1 MSKLSGW
8 YYDLHQDW
16 KTINRLTTVSLHASS
31 YRKGEDNWAYS
42 PNIVNRDKD
51 NKQAGTDDKRS
62 DGKSGEYDED
72 GYYYEPICTCVL
84 QEDFQIQVQNQWTDM
99 GDDKAGGFLNSLRT
113 NIAPFA
119 GTISAGIEKMYQN
132 QKELLNTDL
141 DKAYGEA
148 KEIGTI
154 AGQFMMPFIK
164 FMKEKINGVDNDN
177 GSGGQGNLAKMLNSA
192 IVVDGSKFSIYQG
205 SNINFSNMG
214 MRFTV
219 IPKWDPETG
228 LFISVTDQLKDLY
241 YYFFGEF
248 VPLEKSIFGDTKLRN
263 VITWQRPPGGYQSD
277 MAQMDSAQKGS
288 LKLKIGGNYS
298 ICNVVV
304 ENASLV
310 FSKQMVKN
318 PRITYEKLKGVS
330 KVDSNSWLTPLSCDV
345 NLVLR
350 PCTRY
355 SDTTLRNI
363 TQGAGMR
370 KEKEEISNTLIE
382 NLNHEMKRIAYGDN
396 RSPSYIIDPT
406 DNLKEKKEYSA
417 LNWTTTTSPII
428 PVSDEEFEEEPEI
441 DEFENLSEDEMR
453 RMTNYNEA
461 YYVLTHEQGFSDQV
475 ARELIE
481 AMAANGQLNI

>member
-16 KTINRLTTVSLHASS
+16 KSINRLTTVSLHASS
-31 YRKGEDNWAYS
+31 YRKGEDNWAYT
-42 PNIVNRDKD
+42 PNILNRDKD
-51 NKQAGTDDKRS
+51 HKQAGNDTGRA

-84 QEDFQIQVQNQWTDM
+84 QEDFQIQVQNQWSDM

-113 NIAPFA
+113 GIAPFA
-119 GTISAGIEKMYQN
+119 GTISEGIEKMYRSQEQFKAEELSN
-132 QKELLNTDL
+132 FQKDLN
-141 DKAYGEA
+141 AAEIEA
-148 KEIGTI
+148 RGMGTI
-154 AGQFMMPFIK
+154 VGQFMMPFVK
-164 FMKEKINGVDNDN
+164 FLKEKINGVNKDN
-177 GSGGQGNLAKMLNSA
+177 STEGQGNLARMLNSA

-228 LFISVTDQLKDLY
+228 LFISVNDQLEELY
-241 YYFFGEF
+241 YYFFGEY
-248 VPLEKSIFGDTKLRN
+248 VPLEKEIFGDNKLRN
-263 VITWQRPPGGYQSD
+263 VITWQRPPGGYQAD
-277 MAQMDSAQKGS
+277 MAQMDSSQKGS

-318 PRITYEKLKGVS
+318 PKITYEKLKGVDQ
-330 KVDSNSWLTPLSCDV
+330 VDSSAWLTPLSCDV

-370 KEKEEISNTLIE
+370 REKKEISNKLLE
-382 NLNHEMKRIAYGDN
+382 NLSHEMRRIASGD
-396 RSPSYIIDPT
+396 SKTPSYIIDPT
-406 DNLKEKKEYSA
+406 DDLKAKKEYSA
-417 LNWTTTTSPII
+417 YNWDTDPLTSIQAVDVPDEELE
-428 PVSDEEFEEEPEI
+428 SDEVYVNPEEDRTLFINQLHDAGIPDDVI
-441 DEFENLSEDEMR
+441 ADMVSKIQSE
-453 RMTNYNEA
+453 EA
-461 YYVLTHEQGFSDQV
+461 IY
-475 ARELIE
+475 
-481 AMAANGQLNI
+481 